1 VWAGGYPQK
10 LRLLILVLALGRD
23 GFLNFSGLASSC
35 IGIFQLTGVFDMS
48 SSAFDNIVE
57 RCWESL
63 PLPEQV
69 TLPWERDHWNSV
81 FGEALQPV
89 SNPVVNFRRPILL
102 YPGMARDETVAR
114 QKKFPKIKMRD
125 DSLRWKDFIRP
136 GYEIEWQ
143 AKREADMQTAIKRWY
158 DIVQSFP
165 ETIGIKILLGQ
176 QQSTALKLKMVRNL
190 LWNKAPAT
198 LVKRANSL
206 SRYVE
211 YLKEQNLAFPGN
223 EAIFYDFLVLQQAKE
238 VKASRLQGIIESLRF
253 VRFVMDVPELAAL
266 TDSRRCN
273 GAASVQPQI
282 ALRQADI
289 FSVQEILC
297 LHFWVLDDFADD
309 WDRVMAG
316 TVLCCIYSRSRW
328 SDLMHTESCYEDWD
342 SNKKLKYLEFR
353 IGQHKCSKSACFK
366 HIFLY
371 AVVPVEGVGEDPRW
385 AMEWLACR
393 ERMGLKFSKD
403 QPFMPAPL
411 ATGFPSKRP
420 ITSSEM
426 QIWTRTLLTHHD
438 IDISGKRL
446 TSHSCKR
453 TTLAWCS
460 MYGLDWQDRLVLGG
474 HSMGLRS
481 VMTYS
486 RDVVARPIMLLEKVM
501 ESIRDGSFRPDETR
515 SGRFVSK
522 KPDKGTDGGVS
533 SQPLPLTGLGS
544 SEYCPTTPEV
554 EVAANTAV
562 IEISD
567 DEDNSNQVKAEA
579 EDEREAASDIGLT
592 SSSSDSEAGRE
603 CPSKRLVRL
612 PAAPENHRLV
622 QHTKLKTVH
631 LQYIDHYLF
640 LVCGRNRNQNYV
652 DSDLVV
658 RWDTPCC
665 HICWKR
671 FPRG

>member
-1 VWAGGYPQK
+1 MGGRVPSK

-23 GFLNFSGLASSC
+23 GLLFFLALLQTALRV
-35 IGIFQLTGVFDMS
+35 FQLTGVFDMS
-48 SSAFDNIVE
+48 SSSFDNIVE

-69 TLPWERDHWNSV
+69 TLPWERNHWNSV
-81 FGEALQPV
+81 FGEAVQSV
-89 SNPVVNFRRPILL
+89 TEPVVNFRRPILL
-102 YPGMARDETVAR
+102 YPGMARDETVER
-114 QKKFPKIKMRD
+114 EKKFPKIRMRD
-125 DSLRWKDFIRP
+125 SSLRWKDFIRP
-136 GYEIEWQ
+136 GEEVLWQ

-176 QQSTALKLKMVRNL
+176 QNSTALKLKMVRNL

-198 LVKRANSL
+198 LVKRANSI

-211 YLKEQNLAFPGN
+211 YLRERSLMFPGD
-223 EAIFYDFLVLQQAKE
+223 EGIFYEFLVSQQAKE
-238 VKASRLQGIIESLRF
+238 VKASRLQGVIESLRF

-289 FSVQEILC
+289 FSVREILC
-297 LHFWVLDDFADD
+297 LHFWVLDDYADD

-342 SNKKLKYLEFR
+342 SNNKLKYLEFR

-385 AMEWLACR
+385 VMEWLACR

-403 QPFMPAPL
+403 QPFMPAPSTSAL
-411 ATGFPSKRP
+411 PSKRP

-501 ESIRDGSFRPDETR
+501 ESIRNGTFRPDETR
-515 SGRFVSK
+515 SGRFVSNEPDQGTNAGGTLQ
-522 KPDKGTDGGVS
+522 KPLS
-533 SQPLPLTGLGS
+533 TGLGS

-554 EVAANTAV
+554 EAVANSTL

-567 DEDNSNQVKAEA
+567 DEDNSSKVKTEV
-579 EDEREAASDIGLT
+579 EDERDAISDIGLT

-612 PAAPENHRLV
+612 PCAPENHRLV

-631 LQYIDHYLF
+631 LQETGHHLV

-652 DSDLVV
+652 DSELMV

-665 HICWKR
+665 HICWKK